1 MMTLLLPSRC
11 QRLLKFHDYDVVCA
25 TSVPEALSLITSQ
38 TFDVLISDL
47 NIGHPAD
54 GFVVVSAMR
63 RTNPNCINFILTGY
77 PALETALQALREQVD
92 DYLIK
97 PSDIPTIV
105 RTLEYKLKNRTAP
118 PAHEVKRLSRILRE
132 NISRIAQRMLAEIK
146 QNPELTALPL
156 SDDER
161 LDRLARLVA
170 ELADH
175 LDAIEPTESSEV
187 LLRSARRLG
196 KVRRAQQFPLSLM
209 VENERILLQVIHNVI
224 HENLR
229 SGDFSHLLLDLAR
242 LSDALLVQLAEAQR
256 TYLGIRQ
263 HAS

>member
-1 MMTLLLPSRC
+1 V
-11 QRLLKFHDYDVVCA
+11 YA
-25 TSVPEALSLITSQ
+25 TSVPEALGLITSQ

-63 RTNPNCINFILTGY
+63 RINPNCINFILTGY

-97 PSDIPTIV
+97 PTDIPTIV
-105 RTLEYKLKNRTAP
+105 RTLENKLKNRTAP
-118 PAHEVKRLSRILRE
+118 PAREVKRLSTILRE
-132 NISRIAQRMLAEIK
+132 NINRIAQRTLAEVK

-161 LDRLARLVA
+161 RDRLARLVA

-175 LDAIEPTESSEV
+175 LDATEPTEGSEA

-196 KVRRAQQFPLSLM
+196 KIRRAQRFPLQLM

-229 SGDFSHLLLDLAR
+229 SVDFSYLLLDLAR
-242 LSDALLVQLAEAQR
+242 LSDALLTQLEEAQR
-256 TYLGIRQ
+256 TYLGVRQ
-263 HAS
+263 RAS